1 MTFSPIMY
9 FPSVLGDDVSSVYL
23 DDMIS
28 GFTITDNTFINVS
41 RALLL
46 GGGESITFTGNFVSG
61 VDNGNAVFF
70 DNRGMG
76 WDCAACQTNP
86 PGEMVQF
93 LQVCGD
99 SLG

>member
-1 MTFSPIMY
+1 MTISPIMY
-9 FPSVLGDDVSSVYL
+9 CPSVLGDDVSSVYL